1 VARAVSTQ
9 ISQAIA
15 VAALGVPA
23 ILFAHL
29 LATDVVARPALVG
42 SVVLAVL
49 AVAAALPAR
58 GRAGLTL
65 VTAATQVAG
74 HTVLTLATAGG
85 AAPSGCIPVV
95 GRGARLGLQLALLQE
110 DAACP
115 AGSLAPG
122 PTAVPA
128 AATLT
133 AVLATLA
140 VLAGHA
146 AAAVVTGRLLAAGAR
161 TADVVRAVRHFTT
174 VLATLTAC
182 WRRRLTA
189 FRILG
194 EFTPRGGCQ
203 RPPTSLTTQPTPRY
217 QWHPGVV
224 PQRGPPPRTYRIGP
238 RVGTRLSV

>member
-1 VARAVSTQ
+1 M
-9 ISQAIA
+9 
-15 VAALGVPA
+15 AA
-23 ILFAHL
+23 
-29 LATDVVARPALVG
+29 T
-42 SVVLAVL
+42 
-49 AVAAALPAR
+49 LPAR
-58 GRAGLTL
+58 GRTGLAL
-65 VTAATQVAG
+65 VTAAAQVAG
-74 HTVLTLATAGG
+74 HTVLALATAGG

-110 DAACP
+110 DVACP
-115 AGSLAPG
+115 AGSFAPG
-122 PTAVPA
+122 PTAVPT

-133 AVLATLA
+133 AVLAALT

-161 TADVVRAVRHFTT
+161 AADAIRATRHFTT

-182 WRRRLTA
+182 WRLLLTA
-189 FRILG
+189 LRTLG

-203 RPPTSLTTQPTPRY
+203 RPPTSFTTQPTPMY

-238 RVGTRLSV
+238 RVGARLSV